1 MVRKKVMEPLN
12 GKVNKI
18 KSSSMMEIGQ
28 KTNKKAME
36 NFILMIIL
44 YNMKVFG
51 KMEKKMEKAYS
62 DGVKVGGS
70 NVIL

>member
-1 MVRKKVMEPLN
+1 
-12 GKVNKI
+12 
-18 KSSSMMEIGQ
+18 MMEIGQ

-36 NFILMIIL
+36 NFILMIIQ
-44 YNMKVFG
+44 YNMKVIG
-51 KMEKKMEKAYS
+51 KMEKKMEKVYS